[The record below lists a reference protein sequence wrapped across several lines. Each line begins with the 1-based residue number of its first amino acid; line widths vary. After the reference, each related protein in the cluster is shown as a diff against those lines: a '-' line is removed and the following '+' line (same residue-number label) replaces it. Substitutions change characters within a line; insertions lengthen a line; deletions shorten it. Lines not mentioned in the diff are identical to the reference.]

1 MTTLLVSSVACFL
14 TARPR
19 TIDLVGLLHEGL
31 AAVRA
36 GFRSVA
42 LVFRVGIYATARTAA
57 QTFTGCLFAAI
68 NAVFRVHGRLTEFL
82 AMHFSVTIDTQ
93 CDSVGYIEGE
103 FGMLRKW
110 LDVMRLYVASVFAAL
125 LARVVVSLVN
135 AYAPFTQ
142 CAFVFTP
149 SPMCS
154 CTTLPCA
161 RLFAYKRFSA
171 ATTGTESSISVST
184 QESFSAILA
193 LFRLR
198 WITDR
203 PTFSRTVSGVFCTVG
218 FGVKFFTA
226 LFAHLEYLS
235 VFHAVIIPQK
245 RKLHNSI
252 VLCGIVGVRIDSQV
266 NT

>member
-82 AMHFSVTIDTQ
+82 SMHLAVTVNAKR
-93 CDSVGYIEGE
+93 DSVGYIEGE
-103 FGMLRKW
+103 FWTFRKW
-110 LDVMRLYVASVFAAL
+110 LDVVRLYIAAVFAAL
-125 LARVVVSLVN
+125 LASVVVSFVN
-135 AYAPFTQ
+135 AFAPFTQ
-142 CAFVFTP
+142 CALVFA
-149 SPMCS
+149 SGS
-154 CTTLPCA
+154 VRSNATLPCGGF
-161 RLFAYKRFSA
+161 LTDKRFSA
-171 ATTGTESSISVST
+171 ATAGTESSISIST
-184 QESFSAILA
+184 QEGFSAILA
-193 LFRLR
+193 LLRLG
-198 WITDR
+198 WVTDR
-203 PTFSRTVSGVFCTVG
+203 PTFFGAIPCVFSTIG
-218 FGVKFFTA
+218 LRVKLFTT

-235 VFHAVIIPQK
+235 VFHSVIIPQK
-245 RKLHNSI
+245 RKLHNST
-252 VLCGIVGVRIDSQV
+252 VQDAFGITGVRLG
-266 NT
+266 